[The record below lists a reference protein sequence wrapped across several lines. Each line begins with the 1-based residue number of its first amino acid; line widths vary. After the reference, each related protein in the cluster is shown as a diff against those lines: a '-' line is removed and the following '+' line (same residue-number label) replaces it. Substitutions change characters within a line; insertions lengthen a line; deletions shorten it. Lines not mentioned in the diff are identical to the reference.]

1 MPKQTGE
8 WRREIVETSALAMGG
23 TDNSYSN
30 HSALGFNALG
40 ILQSKNT
47 IRSNIYSASLV
58 EYPIRN

>member
-1 MPKQTGE
+1 M
-8 WRREIVETSALAMGG
+8 ETSALAMGG